1 MTHKEEALELINKFR
16 KFANGHEYDDDMFR
30 SSTEKLNG
38 KACAL
43 VAVQFAEKVLTEY
56 GKETHELQN
65 MYRFFA
71 YLEKLTNEIKAN

>member
-1 MTHKEEALELINKFR
+1 MTHKEEAHELIKKFR
-16 KFANGHEYDDDMFR
+16 PFANGHENDDMFR
-30 SSTEKLNG
+30 PSTEKLNA

-56 GKETHELQN
+56 GKETDELQN
-65 MYRFFA
+65 MDRFFA